1 MFHISQ
7 RRSFHMSQSRR
18 KPQRISTRNLRQ
30 MWETPFLIKDVIVI
44 DLQSSWMIWAFPVS
58 GFQLE
63 ARNPKHLF
71 LGVLLEDQLH
81 DSPRS
86 LQSAR
91 FCPKCDMRPV
101 WSKYK
106 KCHMWFT
113 RDSHDMKLQR
123 TKCILQSKDP
133 FVLAFPKPR
142 AQALSKGV

>member
-1 MFHISQ
+1 MTWFVVECNLQHLTIVYHLMFHISQ
-7 RRSFHMSQSRR
+7 QGSFHMSQSRHT
-18 KPQRISTRNLRQ
+18 PQRISTRNLRQ
-30 MWETPFLIKDVIVI
+30 MWETPFLGKHVI

-81 DSPRS
+81 DSARS

-91 FCPKCDMRPV
+91 FCPKCDMLPV

-113 RDSHDMKLQR
+113 SDLQDMK
-123 TKCILQSKDP
+123 
-133 FVLAFPKPR
+133 PKNNKIHT
-142 AQALSKGV
+142 SI